1 MIESKFD
8 AFVNKILKE
17 SLQGGN
23 IASTKVSAYIPQPT
37 QGQQKTGSREITQTT
52 DSRIQAPQPSSNNS
66 QEEVK
71 SIQALINQLKDD
83 SKKNEENNKKLI
95 ATLTNQSKS
104 VPTTPTTQ
112 PTTQQA
118 ANIPQPVNSQSSQA
132 LNNLLKLR

>member
-71 SIQALINQLKDD
+71 SIQALIKAEMIFISVMPSLATAHKEVAAALGLK
-83 SKKNEENNKKLI
+83 SFK
-95 ATLTNQSKS
+95 
-104 VPTTPTTQ
+104 
-112 PTTQQA
+112 
-118 ANIPQPVNSQSSQA
+118 
-132 LNNLLKLR
+132 